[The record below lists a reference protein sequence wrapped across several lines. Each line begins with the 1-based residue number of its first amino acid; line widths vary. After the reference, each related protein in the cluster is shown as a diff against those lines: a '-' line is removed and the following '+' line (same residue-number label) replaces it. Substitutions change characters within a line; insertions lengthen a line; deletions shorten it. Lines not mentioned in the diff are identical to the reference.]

1 MDLVTF
7 VEQNWFTISLLATI
21 IAFVYKVTKALD
33 SFEQETKSRDEELR
47 ASLDGFKSDVKNHF
61 KQVDDKF
68 KELEDKREDEKERT
82 RIIMTGVEA
91 TLISLH
97 DDGHNGPVTA
107 SLKEIADYKARKS
120 AE

>member
-1 MDLVTF
+1 MIVSFL
-7 VEQNWFTISLLATI
+7 EQNWFAISLLGTLI
-21 IAFVYKVTKALD
+21 TFVVKVTIALD
-33 SFEQETKSRDEELR
+33 SFKQDTEARDEELR
-47 ASLDGFKSDVKNHF
+47 VSLDDFKEEVKNHF
-61 KQVDDKF
+61 MQVDEKF

-97 DDGHNGPVTA
+97 NDGHNGPVTA

>member
-7 VEQNWFTISLLATI
+7 LEQNWFAISLLATI
-21 IAFVYKVTKALD
+21 ITFVYRITKALD
-33 SFEQETKSRDEELR
+33 SFEQETKKRDEELR
-47 ASLDGFKSDVKNHF
+47 NSLDDFKKDVKTHF
-61 KQVDDKF
+61 EQVDEKF
-68 KELEDKREDEKERT
+68 KELDVKREDEKERT

-97 DDGHNGPVTA
+97 NEGHNGPVTA
-107 SLKEIADYKARKS
+107 SLKEISDYKAIKS

>member
-1 MDLVTF
+1 MSLVSF
-7 VEQNWFTISLLATI
+7 LEQNWFAISLLATI
-21 IAFVYKVTKALD
+21 IIFVVKVTKALD
-33 SFEQETKSRDEELR
+33 SFEQDTKARDEEL
-47 ASLDGFKSDVKNHF
+47 SKNLKDFKAEVKGHF
-61 KQVDDKF
+61 EQVDEKF

-97 DDGHNGPVTA
+97 NDGHNGPVTA

>member
-7 VEQNWFTISLLATI
+7 LEQNWFTISLLATI
-21 IAFVYKVTKALD
+21 ITFVYKVTKALD
-33 SFEQETKSRDEELR
+33 SFEQETKRRDEELR
-47 ASLDGFKSDVKNHF
+47 ESLDEFKTSVNTHF
-61 KQVDDKF
+61 KQVDTKF
-68 KELEDKREDEKERT
+68 NDLEVKREDEKERT

-97 DDGHNGPVTA
+97 NEGHNGQVTA
-107 SLKEIADYKARKS
+107 SLKEIADYKAIKS